1 MDWWWYF
8 SNWTC
13 ESLFLTTMEC
23 ESETSWFLV
32 LHFTTLPWWLLVFS
46 YDNFSYLSLLERD
59 SWWYCSYWHVRILHF
74 ACTGMWTREFWISS
88 SALYHCAIKNLVFS
102 YENSRYLTLLE
113 RGWWWYHCNW
123 TCESFFHFACTGMW
137 TRDLKIY
144 SPALYH
150 CGMVMC
156 GFVIC

>member
-1 MDWWWYF
+1 MII
-8 SNWTC
+8 
-13 ESLFLTTMEC
+13 L
-23 ESETSWFLV
+23 
-32 LHFTTLPWWLLVFS
+32 
-46 YDNFSYLSLLERD
+46 SYLTLLQRD
-59 SWWYCSYWHVRILHF
+59 TWWYCSYWHVRILHF
-74 ACTGMWTREFWISS
+74 DCTGMWTREFWISS

-113 RGWWWYHCNW
+113 RGWWWYHCHW

-137 TRDLKIY
+137 TRDHKIY

-156 GFVIC
+156 GFVIWLISGIYLWCRGIGGGIVLTGPVRVFMARTGIGS